1 MSLLDVPL
9 GPNSPATF
17 NAIIEIPRGSTN
29 KYEVDAKTGTIK
41 LDRVLYSPLF
51 YPFDYGYI
59 PQTLYLDGDPLDVLV
74 MISHP
79 TFPGCVV
86 EASAIG
92 VLEMS
97 DDKGPDEKI
106 LAVATK
112 DPDSATAAI
121 SRSSTTTRRRR
132 SSTSS
137 RSTRSLRKSPSKSWD
152 GRGGT
157 RAGTHRA
164 LPDRPWQ
171 PADSGL
177 VADGRLGLAD
187 RFAHAPMGQ
196 PDLLE
201 RLSFDLVP

>member
-59 PQTLYLDGDPLDVLV
+59 PQTHYLDGDPLDVLV

-112 DPDSATAAI
+112 DPRFGYRRDISQLNDHTTKEIIHFFQIYKELEEKSVEVLGWKGPELALELIERYRTDRGNATI
-121 SRSSTTTRRRR
+121 
-132 SSTSS
+132 
-137 RSTRSLRKSPSKSWD
+137 
-152 GRGGT
+152 
-157 RAGTHRA
+157 
-164 LPDRPWQ
+164 Q
-171 PADSGL
+171 
-177 VADGRLGLAD
+177 V
-187 RFAHAPMGQ
+187 
-196 PDLLE
+196 
-201 RLSFDLVP
+201 